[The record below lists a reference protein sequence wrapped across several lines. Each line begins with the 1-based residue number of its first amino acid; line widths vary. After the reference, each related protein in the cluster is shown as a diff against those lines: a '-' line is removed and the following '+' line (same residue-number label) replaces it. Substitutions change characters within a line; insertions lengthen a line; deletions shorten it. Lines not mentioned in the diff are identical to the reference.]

1 MNWFQTSPYLHKP
14 NTDML
19 ICVSIIM
26 LAQAWAQNDTV
37 PVTVYIT
44 PQPTIRPEK
53 YSTDKPN
60 KMEWVRGYRPE
71 DKVQLLEWLIG
82 GCWPASMCPSH
93 GVNTNT
99 TFVEYEGY
107 DGFYNNPAHPEL
119 GAVDTPL
126 LRRVPAAYEDGVY
139 KPSGRNRPEP
149 LDLSE
154 KILRQ
159 EAIGTR
165 SNTGKTALLVF
176 FGQQVVEEILDAQR
190 PACPPEYF
198 NVKVPD
204 NHTYRHKP
212 GHTMMP
218 VLRTRYDMRTG
229 FSPNNPRQQ
238 LNEITPWLDGG
249 LVYGTTK
256 TWADQLRRYK
266 NGTTDPNGLLA
277 TTPDGLFPEINA
289 AKLPMANPP
298 PPFYHADFKDLHEI
312 HKVSRFNKL
321 GNPRGN
327 ENAFL
332 LTFGVLWFRWHNHI
346 ARYLK
351 DHTDWSGEKIFNEA
365 RKWVIASHQH
375 IVVNEWLPLWLGKEL
390 PPYNGYNPSIDP
402 QIDQFFQSAA
412 FRFGHTLVPPGVY
425 LRDYGRNGCNVSL
438 PGWNSRAVRTCNI
451 FWRPQDV
458 ILARYNGTKEHM
470 DIDRLLMG
478 MALQMSE
485 KEDHTIV
492 EDLRGKVFGPLEF
505 SRRDLMALNI
515 QRGRDHGLPD
525 YNTNVEK
532 AFKELHDKTK
542 NYFDDV
548 DLWVGGILET
558 VDDGPGELFTAI
570 IEDQFTRIRDG
581 DRFWY
586 KNRANNLFTDKEIER
601 LERLT
606 IYDIIMSVTKMDHDD
621 IQEKPFAAP
630 FSSTEVNPNCD
641 KILVKAL
648 CTKTNRTTKEK
659 TITQCLHLEQLNAT
673 HVESCTD
680 AGTYDYFTNSELSFI
695 LTFLGVGFAIFVFVG
710 ALFLMIRVKHV
721 QQKEKM
727 LMIASRVRDSFHK
740 EKKHLIPYSV
750 REWVNRKAP
759 YRDIVIVMNPEK
771 RQIQVRDQ
779 RGHLLRAMDLS
790 NSNIVEMY
798 IITDGVH
805 LMLKVSNDY
814 DLVRDTCLFRVA
826 KKKVLKFNS
835 EYLRDN
841 FLKGFEE
848 FITHMGVAR
857 NRINVA
863 LAPALKQAITR
874 EDRQKKLE
882 MFFRVVF
889 SQAFKIS
896 HSEDE
901 ILKLDSHA
909 AREVIYTELTKSEFA
924 EALSMRPESGFV
936 QKVKKKNYDMHRRNM
951 FSLVDKDKNGF
962 ISFREFVDMLVIFAK
977 GSADDKA
984 KLMFDMYDINKTG
997 ILTKEDF
1004 KNMIKSLMETVNA
1017 DVEQQDLDKVIND
1030 MMRQA
1035 GLSNKDAMGVD
1046 DFQRLLLD
1054 YKDKLSY
1061 TQLSFSGVPG
1071 QQSMQKTSKRHSFQ
1085 EITRQTVYKLYGDP
1099 SEAAPSHHPLKNEI
1113 SIDEDQAVALEN
1125 SKLQPVKTTPWLA
1138 VRRIIENYSR
1148 EIFWVTLYTLVLLAI
1163 FAERAYYYSVEREH
1177 SGLRRIAGYG
1187 VTVTRGAASAMMF
1200 TYSSL
1205 LLTMCR
1211 NIITIMRDTFLHV
1224 YIPFDGAVSFH
1235 KYIAIWSLVFTARF
1249 SLSTPGRD
1257 SNSDLVIIYWECD
1270 TLYHSTI
1277 EAVVHIIGH
1286 GFNFYSISTQT
1297 SDDLSCL
1304 FRNFHH
1310 ATHEIP
1316 KFHYW
1321 CWQTITGVTGI
1332 LLTLLTALIF
1342 VFSLPVAR
1350 QRLYNAFWITHSL
1363 YPLFYILMVLHG
1375 TGRLIQEPFF
1385 VYFFIGPCTLFI
1397 VDRMITVSTKK
1408 VEVPVVNAEL
1418 LPSNVTMLEFKRP
1431 HNFEYKSGQWVRI
1444 ACPTLNTSE
1453 YHPFTL
1459 SSSPNEASLT
1469 VHIRAVG
1476 PWTTNIRNLYDPSL
1490 LRDKPLPKI
1499 HVEGPYGEGHQDWYQ
1514 FEVSVLIGGGIG
1526 VTPFASI
1533 LKDIVFRAN
1542 SNASNCGTSC
1552 KKVYF
1557 LWVTKT
1563 QKQFEWLVDIVRDLE
1578 IADTKRV
1585 MSVHIFISQFYQKF
1599 DLRTILLRVCDR
1611 SLLTGLRAVTHFGRP
1626 NFLQFF
1632 KSLQAVNP
1640 RVRKV
1645 GVFSCGPPPMTQMV
1659 DKTCV
1664 NLNKETVKGPI
1675 FQHHFKNF

>member
-1 MNWFQTSPYLHKP
+1 
-14 NTDML
+14 
-19 ICVSIIM
+19 M

-82 GCWPASMCPSH
+82 GCWPASECPSH
-93 GVNTNT
+93 GIDTNT
-99 TFVEYEGY
+99 KFVEYEGY

-119 GAVDTPL
+119 GAEGEGVESPVSRAEQQQVGTVERDTPL

-198 NVKVPD
+198 NVKVPE

-277 TTPDGLFPEINA
+277 TTPDGLFPEINT

-298 PPFYHADFKDLHEI
+298 PPFHHADFKDLHEI

-351 DHTDWSGEKIFNEA
+351 SHTDWSGEKIFNEA

-390 PPYNGYNPSIDP
+390 PPYAGYNPSIDP

-451 FWRPQDV
+451 FWRPQDA

-525 YNTNVEK
+525 YNTVRRSFNLPEMTDWSQLPENIRGNTNVEK

-558 VDDGPGELFTAI
+558 VEDGPGELFTAI
-570 IEDQFTRIRDG
+570 IEDQFIRIRDG

-586 KNRANNLFTDKEIER
+586 KNRANKYERTDMYILEIER

-630 FSSTEVNPNCD
+630 FSSTEVNHNCD
-641 KILVKAL
+641 RILVKAL

-659 TITQCLHLEQLNAT
+659 TISQCFHLEQLNAT

-695 LTFLGVGFAIFVFVG
+695 LTFLGVGLAVLVFVG
-710 ALFLMIRVKHV
+710 ALFLMIHVKHV

-740 EKKHLIPYSV
+740 EKHRIPYSV

-771 RQIQVRDQ
+771 RQVQVRDQ

-814 DLVRDTCLFRVA
+814 DLV
-826 KKKVLKFNS
+826 LKFNS

-857 NRINVA
+857 NRISVA

-936 QKVKKKNYDMHRRNM
+936 QKM

-1035 GLSNKDAMGVD
+1035 GLANKDAMGVD

-1099 SEAAPSHHPLKNEI
+1099 SEAAPSHHTLKNEI
-1113 SIDEDQAVALEN
+1113 SIDEDQKVALEN
-1125 SKLQPVKTTPWLA
+1125 SKLQPVNTTPWLA
-1138 VRRIIENYSR
+1138 ARRIIENYSR

-1205 LLTMCR
+1205 LVTMCR
-1211 NIITIMRDTFLHV
+1211 NTITIMRDTFLHV

-1235 KYIAIWSLVFTARF
+1235 KYIAIWSLVFT
-1249 SLSTPGRD
+1249 
-1257 SNSDLVIIYWECD
+1257 VI
-1270 TLYHSTI
+1270 H
-1277 EAVVHIIGH
+1277 VIGH

-1350 QRLYNAFWITHSL
+1350 KRLYNAFWITHSL

-1552 KKVYF
+1552 RKVYF

-1578 IADTKRV
+1578 IADTKRYICER
-1585 MSVHIFISQFYQKF
+1585 HFQ
-1599 DLRTILLRVCDR
+1599 RVCDR